1 MVNLTQSVQTKQIS
15 SIYQVEILHKL
26 AEAYNEAFSV
36 AFEIWKGNTKLQ
48 NGRQTEGNGTRGT

>member
-15 SIYQVEILHKL
+15 NIYQAEILHKL

-36 AFEIWKGNTKLQ
+36 AFEIWKGNTKFQ
-48 NGRQTEGNGTRGT
+48 NDKQSEGNGTWRT